1 MSGLGS
7 WPIVRK
13 SSRFL
18 IDLRLL
24 VHTTTNSDRPLHG
37 RSSNLSEG
45 GLGGTI
51 AGDIPL
57 GSIVELEFQMPGIE
71 RALRIKAEVRYRQGF
86 QYGFQFINATPQ
98 QMEVIRRETKY
109 LPLAP
114 IRNA

>member
-1 MSGLGS
+1 MPGLGS

-24 VHTTTNSDRPLHG
+24 VRTSSYSDPLHG
-37 RSSNLSEG
+37 RTSNLSEG

-51 AGDIPL
+51 AGDISM
-57 GSIVELEFQMPGIE
+57 GDIVELEFQMPGTE
-71 RALRIKAEVRYRQGF
+71 RSLRIMAEVRYRQGF
-86 QYGFQFINATPQ
+86 QYGFRFINAAPEQ
-98 QMEVIRRETKY
+98 VEIIRRETKY

-114 IRNA
+114 IRNG